1 MQGRIVKGIAGFYYV
16 DTEDGIF
23 ECRAKGIFRNQKVKP
38 LVGDLVEL
46 EVLSQEEKEGSVIS
60 ILPRKSELIRPAVAN
75 VDQALV
81 IFALSRPTPNL
92 PLLDRFLIMMKQ
104 KEIPTIICFNKSD
117 MVSEEEREHFRQI
130 YRDCGSKILFISAKK
145 WKQAATYT
153 IIYLA
158 SWLTYTRLVPLTT
171 GAINF
176 ILLGCSGMLSR
187 FLPGIAMGGYLVST
201 TTVSEFTAA
210 MLRMRLSEKIIIP
223 LSVMFRFFP
232 TVMDEAASINA
243 AMKMRGIHIGGRNAG
258 KMLEYRLVP
267 LMTCC
272 VKIGEELSAAAL
284 TRGLGGEVRRT
295 NICKIGF
302 HIQDYLLFVVC
313 MIPYAVWI
321 MGRVL

>member
-1 MQGRIVKGIAGFYYV
+1 MARGILQASIQNRGLVLDPRTKLVMLFDIALFVLGSAGGGSV
-16 DTEDGIF
+16 E
-23 ECRAKGIFRNQKVKP
+23 P
-38 LVGDLVEL
+38 LVP
-46 EVLSQEEKEGSVIS
+46 
-60 ILPRKSELIRPAVAN
+60 ILCAMPAV
-75 VDQALV
+75 LM
-81 IFALSRPTPNL
+81 L
-92 PLLDRFLIMMKQ
+92 
-104 KEIPTIICFNKSD
+104 
-117 MVSEEEREHFRQI
+117 
-130 YRDCGSKILFISAKK
+130 SAKK
-145 WKQAATYT
+145 WKGAATYLLV
-153 IIYLA
+153 YLL
-158 SWLTYTRLVPLTT
+158 SWLTYTQLVPLTK
-171 GAINF
+171 GAVNF

-210 MLRMRLSEKIIIP
+210 MLRLHLSEKIIIP

-243 AMKMRGIHIGGRNAG
+243 AMRMRGIYMGGKNVG

-272 VKIGEELSAAAL
+272 VKNGEDLSAAAL
-284 TRGLGGEVRRT
+284 TRGLGGEVKRT

-313 MIPYAVWI
+313 LIPYAVWI